1 MVSLSIRYVFSTR
14 LKAQH
19 PEQDDGAQ
27 RPFRKGDVDT
37 VSVHVKG
44 RSQKEH
50 HAHNGYRQVG
60 RARDDGIGSREAQR
74 EGYPAIHAAP
84 QHGSLGAHVEI

>member
-1 MVSLSIRYVFSTR
+1 MVLRDPSARVTCSQYLFTSRAAARKDTR
-14 LKAQH
+14 LRINQA
-19 PEQDDGAQ
+19 DD
-27 RPFRKGDVDT
+27 
-37 VSVHVKG
+37 
-44 RSQKEH
+44 
-50 HAHNGYRQVG
+50 GYRQVG